1 IHASWSLV
9 SVTFQVNIVSLLF
22 LVPYINNSNLSIPIQ
37 SIFISNIIIII
48 FFIMQ
53 IEHSENVPIKAILLS
68 VLPMIVAAISYPLG
82 NRKMMQLVNGELNSL
97 QRVLGMTIASMPF
110 WILLSIFGAFSH
122 GAPTQNQLVQVF
134 IVAVFS
140 GVIAT
145 ILFFY
150 ATDLVRHDNHKLAG
164 VESTSAGEVV
174 FALLGEMLLLGFF
187 VPSFMTI
194 IGLIL

>member
-1 IHASWSLV
+1 
-9 SVTFQVNIVSLLF
+9 
-22 LVPYINNSNLSIPIQ
+22 
-37 SIFISNIIIII
+37 
-48 FFIMQ
+48 
-53 IEHSENVPIKAILLS
+53 
-68 VLPMIVAAISYPLG
+68 
-82 NRKMMQLVNGELNSL
+82 MMQLVNGELNSL

-194 IGLIL
+194 IGLILVIFGIILHSILSRLQDKRTLKSNRAVS